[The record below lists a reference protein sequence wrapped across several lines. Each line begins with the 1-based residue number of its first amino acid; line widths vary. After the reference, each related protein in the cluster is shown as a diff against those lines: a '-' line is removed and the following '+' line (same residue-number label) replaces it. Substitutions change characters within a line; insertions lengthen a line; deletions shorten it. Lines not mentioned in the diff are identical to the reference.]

1 MHFILA
7 QYVDHS
13 FKAAQQAFLLDEI
26 LTLYGIKAINEL
38 MIHVLIFLV
47 CAFNVLHTS
56 QITLN
61 AQVQLIQHFIKELTY
76 LNEFGTISFWPIHL
90 LPSRI
95 GGRGRTLAVS
105 LAASGVAVVIIIF
118 IQRDNQPVHAFLAQ
132 LLKMIWIQKRSEQ
145 VVICCA

>member
-38 MIHVLIFLV
+38 MIHVLIFLI
-47 CAFNVLHTS
+47 CTFNVLHTS

-61 AQVQLIQHFIKELTY
+61 AQVQLIEHFVENLTY
-76 LNEFGTISFWPIHL
+76 LNEFGAISFWPIHL
-90 LPSRI
+90 LSSRI
-95 GGRGRTLAVS
+95 RGRRRTLAVS
-105 LAASGVAVVIIIF
+105 LTASGVTVVIIIF
-118 IQRDNQPVHAFLAQ
+118 IQRDYQAVHAFLA
-132 LLKMIWIQKRSEQ
+132 
-145 VVICCA
+145 